1 MTTMTTLKAQLK
13 YNYKEKKMIPCSGD
27 IILVEKKTRGRFAGL
42 IAQPQ
47 CEYYVVNAWVNNY
60 GSRKLQL
67 TDEEGNEYYTT
78 DKCVK
83 VKIRP
88 ENYEAT
94 PKKWMEAFHTWID
107 KTFVPLIVTTI
118 PKYGGKG
125 PVISRERTSI
135 LVIPLGVKTE
145 FWLSKKWMHP
155 DDWPDLDRLKSEET
169 LSVRIPQWLAK
180 KNGIL

>member
-1 MTTMTTLKAQLK
+1 MTQL
-13 YNYKEKKMIPCSGD
+13 YDNKEKKMIPCKGD
-27 IILVEKKTRGRFAGL
+27 IILVEKKTRGKFTGL
-42 IAQPQ
+42 KAKLQ

-67 TDEEGNEYYTT
+67 ADEEGNEFYTT

-83 VKIRP
+83 VKLRP

-94 PKKWMEAFHTWID
+94 PQKWVEAFHAWMD

-118 PKYGGKG
+118 PKWGGKA
-125 PVISRERTSI
+125 PAISRERTSI
-135 LVIPLGVKTE
+135 LVTPLGVKTE
-145 FWLSKKWMHP
+145 LLLSKKWMHP
-155 DDWPDLDRLKSEET
+155 DDWPDLDRLYRKET
-169 LSVRIPQWLAK
+169 LSVRVPHWLAK